1 MRQAGLARLDFA
13 ISRVALGKEDRA
25 DVERRRRALD
35 ALIAAG
41 RPELGVVVTDAQ
53 LIADIAAGYDV
64 VVMGAD
70 KWAQVNDPAW
80 YRVGRRT
87 GRGARARC
95 RACSSRP
102 RPGFRDEP
110 APKCSSST
118 PTTAR
123 SRRPRRVPGSTTT

>member
-1 MRQAGLARLDFA
+1 MLDFA

-25 DVERRRRALD
+25 DVERRQRALER
-35 ALIAAG
+35 IAAE

-53 LIADIAAGYDV
+53 LIADVAAGYDV

-87 GRGARARC
+87 GRGARAAAACAR
-95 RACSSRP
+95 RAAARI
-102 RPGFRDEP
+102 RD
-110 APKCSSST
+110 
-118 PTTAR
+118 
-123 SRRPRRVPGSTTT
+123 SRRRSARARRRPQRGLVDRGARREA